1 MSKKLWQPSL
11 LEKRNSNLFA
21 FENYI
26 LKKLKIKFNGNYKNL
41 LNWSIKNSP
50 EFWSRF
56 WDFTKIKGTKS
67 KQKIRKS
74 KIFYK
79 NLFLPGSK
87 LNFGENLLS
96 KNNQEKAV
104 TFISE
109 NGYREER
116 SWRQLNL
123 NTCKILK
130 FLRKINIKKGDR
142 VAAYMPNTIE
152 TVEAFI
158 ATTSLGS
165 IWSSCSPDFGSKGVI
180 ERFSQ
185 INPKVLFITDQYFYN
200 GKKIDVLKK
209 LPEILKSI
217 PSIKSVVISNYPGKK
232 FIKNKNKNKLKK
244 INLFKWNKLIQTN
257 DEKIN
262 FKRFDFETELVILY
276 SSGTTGKPKC
286 ICHRSGGV
294 LIQHMKEHQL
304 HCNIKENDNVFYFTT
319 CGWMMWNW
327 LVSSLAS
334 KASIVLFD
342 GSPMFKSSDLLLKI
356 AQREK
361 ITLFGIS
368 AKYVDAL
375 RKFKPKLKYKF
386 KLNKLRT
393 ICSTGSPLSEESFK
407 YVYKHIKKNVH
418 LSSISGGTDIVSCFV
433 LGNLYQPVNIGEIQN
448 NGLAL
453 DVDVLSDKGKSLKNS
468 KGELV
473 CKNPF
478 PSMPLKFWNDKND
491 IKFKNAYF
499 NRFKNIWH
507 HGDYAE
513 IKNNG
518 GYIIHGRSDTTLN
531 PGGVR
536 LGTAEIYSE
545 VEKFKEIKESI
556 VVGQSW
562 DNDVRILLFIVM
574 SKNYLL
580 TAKLINKIKLQ
591 IKKNVSPRHVPNKII
606 VVKDIP
612 RTKSGKIVELAV
624 KSKIEGSEIK
634 NIEALANPEAL
645 EQFNNLKELSN

>member
-1 MSKKLWQPSL
+1 MSKKLWQPPL
-11 LEKRNSNLFA
+11 IEKKNSNLFA

-26 LKKLKIKFNGNYKNL
+26 SKKLKIKFNRNYKKL

-56 WDFTKIKGTKS
+56 WDFSKIKGIKS
-67 KQKIRKS
+67 NKNFRKS
-74 KIFYK
+74 KTFYK
-79 NLFLPGSK
+79 NLFLPGSR

-96 KNNQEKAV
+96 KNNNEKAV

-109 NGYREER
+109 NGFREER

-123 NTCKILK
+123 NTNKISK
-130 FLRKINIKKGDR
+130 FLKKINIKKGDR

-158 ATTSLGS
+158 ATISLGG

-200 GKKIDVLKK
+200 GKKID
-209 LPEILKSI
+209 ILKRLPKILKLI

-232 FIKNKNKNKLKK
+232 FIKNKNKFKK
-244 INLFKWNKLIQTN
+244 INLFKWNELMQTN
-257 DEKIN
+257 AEKID
-262 FKRFDFETELVILY
+262 FKKFDFETELAILY

-334 KASIVLFD
+334 RASIVLFD

-478 PSMPLKFWNDKND
+478 PTMPLKFWNDKND
-491 IKFKNAYF
+491 IKFKSAYF

-513 IKNNG
+513 IKNSG

-562 DNDVRILLFIVM
+562 DNDVRIVLFIVM
-574 SKNYLL
+574 SKNYSL
-580 TAKLINKIKLQ
+580 TEKLINKIKLQ
-591 IKKNVSPRHVPNKII
+591 IKKNVSPRHAPSKII

-624 KSKIEGSEIK
+624 KSKIEGSQIK

-645 EQFNNLKELSN
+645 EQYNNLKELSI

>member
-11 LEKRNSNLFA
+11 IVKKNSNLFA

-26 LKKLKIKFNGNYKNL
+26 SKKIKIKFKRNYKKL

-56 WDFTKIKGTKS
+56 WDFSKIKGIKS
-67 KQKIRKS
+67 NKNFRKS
-74 KIFYK
+74 KTFYK
-79 NLFLPGSK
+79 NLFLPGSR

-96 KNNQEKAV
+96 KNNNEKAV

-109 NGYREER
+109 NGFREER

-123 NTCKILK
+123 NTNKISK
-130 FLRKINIKKGDR
+130 FLKKINIKKGDR

-200 GKKIDVLKK
+200 GKKIDILNR
-209 LPEILKSI
+209 LPEILKLI

-232 FIKNKNKNKLKK
+232 FIKNKYKFKK
-244 INLFKWNKLIQTN
+244 INLFKWNELMQTN
-257 DEKIN
+257 AEKID
-262 FKRFDFETELVILY
+262 FKRFDFETELAILY

-286 ICHRSGGV
+286 ICHRTGGV

-304 HCNIKENDNVFYFTT
+304 HCNIKENDNIFYFTT

-491 IKFKNAYF
+491 IKLKSAYF

-513 IKNNG
+513 IKNSG

-562 DNDVRILLFIVM
+562 DNDVRIVLFIVM
-574 SKNYLL
+574 SKNYSL
-580 TAKLINKIKLQ
+580 TAGLINKIKLQ
-591 IKKNVSPRHVPNKII
+591 IKKNASPRHVPSKII

-624 KSKIEGSEIK
+624 KSKIEGSQIK

>member
-11 LEKRNSNLFA
+11 IVKKNSNLFA

-26 LKKLKIKFNGNYKNL
+26 SKKLKIKFNRNYKKL

-56 WDFTKIKGTKS
+56 WDFSKIKGNKS
-67 KQKIRKS
+67 NKNFRKS
-74 KIFYK
+74 KTFYK
-79 NLFLPGSK
+79 NLFLPGSR

-96 KNNQEKAV
+96 KNNNEKAV

-109 NGYREER
+109 NGFREER

-123 NTCKILK
+123 NTNKISK
-130 FLRKINIKKGDR
+130 FLKKINIKKGDR

-158 ATTSLGS
+158 ATTSLGG

-200 GKKIDVLKK
+200 GKKIDILNR
-209 LPEILKSI
+209 LPEILKLI

-232 FIKNKNKNKLKK
+232 FIKNKYKFKK
-244 INLFKWNKLIQTN
+244 INLFKWNELMQTN
-257 DEKIN
+257 AEKID
-262 FKRFDFETELVILY
+262 FKRFDFETELAILY

-342 GSPMFKSSDLLLKI
+342 GSPMFKSADLLLKI

-491 IKFKNAYF
+491 IKLKSAYF

-513 IKNNG
+513 IKNSG

-562 DNDVRILLFIVM
+562 DNDVRIVLFIVM
-574 SKNYLL
+574 SKNYSL
-580 TAKLINKIKLQ
+580 TAELINKIKLQ
-591 IKKNVSPRHVPNKII
+591 IKKNASPRHVPSKII

-624 KSKIEGSEIK
+624 KSKIEGSQIK